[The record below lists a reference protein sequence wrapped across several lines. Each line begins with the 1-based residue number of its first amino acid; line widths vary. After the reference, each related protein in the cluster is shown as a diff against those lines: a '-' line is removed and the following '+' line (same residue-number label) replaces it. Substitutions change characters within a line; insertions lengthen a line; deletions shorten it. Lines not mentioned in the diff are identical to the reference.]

1 MEAST
6 LVMNA
11 LAQIAHSKK
20 WILSATAVLA
30 ISAGATLPAATPAAN
45 GAQQKKNEQ
54 VNQANR
60 FTRNEA
66 FDLDYV
72 NRLAKDLSAQPY
84 KATPQVPAALRDL
97 SYDQYRAIRFKP
109 NHAVW
114 AEQDLPYR
122 MQMFMPGFYYK
133 EPVEIA
139 TVDGGQA
146 KHVRY
151 ANNLFSV
158 EAPADPALPTE
169 DVGFA
174 GLRLHTQLNNPNVWD
189 ELAVFLGASY
199 FRSLGRDQL
208 FGISARGLAL
218 QTASPKGEEFP
229 VFKAF
234 WVEQPSKESNLI
246 TVHALLDS
254 PSTTGAYVFLIRP
267 GDETVMD
274 IKATLYPR
282 VDLTE
287 VGLAPETSM
296 YMFGPNDRIGVDDY
310 RPQVH
315 DSDGLLMINGRNERL
330 WRPLSNPKQLQI
342 SAFMDTSPM
351 GFGLMQ
357 RDQQFSHYQD
367 MEAHYEK
374 RPSLWVEPQ
383 GNWGQGAVLL
393 VEIPTESEVNDNIV
407 AFWRPKD
414 PIPKGKPYSFAYRL
428 TWGGGPLTKPG
439 EVRVESTRIGRA
451 SISGATPKRLFVIDY
466 GVPYAGTSLPSELPK
481 PEVTASAG
489 EVSNVTINKNS
500 EGTGY
505 RVAFELD
512 PKSEPLVELRVLLD
526 FHGERAAE
534 TWVYRWTAE

>member
-6 LVMNA
+6 LVMNT
-11 LAQIAHSKK
+11 LARIAHSKK
-20 WILSATAVLA
+20 WILSATAIMA
-30 ISAGATLPAATPAAN
+30 ISAGATLPAATPVASNQA
-45 GAQQKKNEQ
+45 KVNEQ
-54 VNQANR
+54 VSQANR

-66 FDLDYV
+66 FDSDYV
-72 NRLAKDLSAQPY
+72 NRLAKSLAEQPY
-84 KATPQVPAALRDL
+84 KATPQVPAALRNL

-114 AEQDLPYR
+114 GEQDLPYR

-139 TVDGGQA
+139 TVENGQA
-146 KHVRY
+146 KHIRY

-158 EAPADPALPTE
+158 EPPADPTLPTE

-174 GLRLHTQLNNPNVWD
+174 GLRLHTQLNQPNVWD

-234 WVEQPSKESNLI
+234 WVERPNNDSNLI
-246 TVHALLDS
+246 AVHALLDS
-254 PSTTGAYVFLIRP
+254 PSTTGAYLFLIRP

-282 VDLTE
+282 VELTE

-296 YMFGPNDRIGVDDY
+296 FMFGSNDRIGVDDY

-315 DSDGLLMINGRNERL
+315 DSEGLLMINGRNERL

-357 RDQQFSHYQD
+357 RDRDFSHYQD
-367 MEAHYEK
+367 MEAHYER

-383 GNWGQGAVLL
+383 GNWGQGAVIL

-414 PIPKGKPYSFAYRL
+414 PIPKGKPYEFAYRL
-428 TWGGGPLTKPG
+428 TWGGGPTTKPG
-439 EVRVESTRIGRA
+439 EARVESTRVGRA
-451 SISGATPKRLFVIDY
+451 SIAGATPKRLFVVDY
-466 GVPYAGTSLPSELPK
+466 AIPYAGTPLPAQLPK

-489 EVSNVTINKNS
+489 EISNVIVHKNP
-500 EGTGY
+500 ENTGY
-505 RVAFELD
+505 RVTFELD
-512 PKSEPLVELRVLLD
+512 PKSAPLVELRLLLD